1 MTSNKPKAL
10 VTGASSGIGAATA
23 VELARRGM
31 AVAVHYFNNEGGGRQ
46 TVQTIH
52 DTGGEAFPIKAD
64 MRQQGDV
71 QRMVAEVLKEFGT
84 LDVLVNNA
92 GSMVSRAPF
101 LEMTDDYWNEVF
113 HLNVSSVFYCTQA
126 VARQMA
132 KQKSGV
138 VINVSSIAGRHG
150 GGPGAICYAA
160 AKGAVLTLT
169 KGLAKELAPLGIRV
183 NGVNPGVILTPFH
196 ERFSTE
202 EQMKRMV
209 DTIIMKRAGTSEEI
223 ATVIA
228 FLASAD
234 AKYLTGET
242 VEVNGGQLMD

>member
-1 MTSNKPKAL
+1 MTSNRSKAL

-31 AVAVHYFNNEGGGRQ
+31 AVAVHYFNNEDGSRQ
-46 TVQTIH
+46 TVQAIR

-64 MRQQGDV
+64 MRQQDEV
-71 QRMVAEVLKEFGT
+71 QRMVAEVLNKFGT
-84 LDVLVNNA
+84 IDVLVNNA
-92 GSMVSRAPF
+92 GSMVRRVPF
-101 LEMTDDYWNEVF
+101 VEMTDDYWNDVF

-126 VARQMA
+126 VVRQMI
-132 KQKSGV
+132 KQKGGV

-169 KGLAKELAPLGIRV
+169 KGLAKELAPHGIRV

-209 DTIIMKRAGTSEEI
+209 DTIILKRAGTSEET

-242 VEVNGGQLMD
+242 IEVNGGQLMD

>member
-1 MTSNKPKAL
+1 MTSNKRKAL

-31 AVAVHYFNNEGGGRQ
+31 AVAVHYFSNEEGGRNTAQ
-46 TVQTIH
+46 AIQ
-52 DTGGEAFPIKAD
+52 DAGGEAFAIKAD
-64 MRQQGDV
+64 VRQQSDV
-71 QRMVAEVLKEFGT
+71 QRMVTEVLNEFGT

-92 GSMVSRAPF
+92 GSLVGRVPF
-101 LEMTDDYWNEVF
+101 LEMTDAYWNEVF
-113 HLNVSSVFYCTQA
+113 HLNVSSVFYCTRA

-138 VINVSSIAGRHG
+138 VINVSSIAARNG
-150 GGPGAICYAA
+150 GGPGSIAYGA
-160 AKGAVLTLT
+160 AKGAVLTMT
-169 KGLAKELAPLGIRV
+169 KGLAKELAPHGIRV

-196 ERFSTE
+196 ERFTNE

-209 DTIIMKRAGTSEEI
+209 DATPMKRAGTSEET

-228 FLASAD
+228 FLASSD
-234 AKYLTGET
+234 AQYVTGET
-242 VEVNGGQLMD
+242 IEVNGGQLVD

>member
-1 MTSNKPKAL
+1 MTSNRPKAL

-31 AVAVHYFNNEGGGRQ
+31 AVAVHYFNNEEGGRRTAQ
-46 TVQTIH
+46 AIR
-52 DTGGEAFPIKAD
+52 DAGGEALPIKAD
-64 MRQQGDV
+64 MRQQSDV
-71 QRMVAEVLKEFGT
+71 QRMVAEVLKEFET

-92 GSMVSRAPF
+92 GSMVGRVPF
-101 LEMTDDYWNEVF
+101 LDMTDDYWNDVF
-113 HLNVSSVFYCTQA
+113 RLNVSSVFYCTQA
-126 VARQMA
+126 VARQMT

-138 VINVSSIAGRHG
+138 IINVSSIAGRHG

-209 DTIIMKRAGTSEEI
+209 DTIIMKRAGTSEET

-242 VEVNGGQLMD
+242 IEVNGGQLMD